1 MNVGR
6 RPAALAA
13 VFLLLLVAA
22 PFAGAQTTFPQEI
35 TDPEGTIVVYQPQPE
50 KLTGNVL
57 TGRAAMSF
65 TLKGKTAP
73 TFGAF
78 WFTSM
83 IDSDADAGMTTLRDI
98 KVTRVRWPESK
109 EADEARFTKVVE
121 AAAARSTLS
130 ASTERLSASLANA
143 EREQKS
149 LAELK
154 NDPPKIVFAS
164 RLAVLLLY
172 DGDPVW
178 SDVEKSSYERAI
190 NTPYLVVRDKR
201 SKTCYLS
208 SGSLWYSAKE
218 PLGPWAPITNPP
230 ADLVQML
237 PKPDAEDPV
246 PSQPPVV
253 VVATEPT
260 ELVVSDGEPKW
271 TPVGEG
277 SLLYVSNT
285 ETPWVREVATNQVYV
300 LLSGRWF
307 RAASPSG
314 PWTFVRADQLPPTF
328 AKIPAASDI
337 GGVRVSVAGTEE
349 AEDAVLDA
357 AIPKTTAINRS
368 EAKLEVQYEGEPKFE
383 KIAGTSVSLAVNTPA
398 QVLHIGSQY
407 YAVDNGVWFV
417 APSPTGAWAVADS
430 VPEDQIQQI
439 PPSSPA
445 YNTTYV
451 HVYQSTPQV
460 VYVGYTPGY
469 MWSYPYYG
477 APVYGTGYYYPPYA
491 GYYYPRPYTYGF
503 HVGYNPWTGWNFG
516 MSWNVGFMHF
526 GMGWGG
532 GYYGPYRGYYGG
544 GHYHGGCGGWY
555 GGYRPGWGG
564 GYYGG
569 GYRGGHNTVNV
580 GSVNI
585 GNNVNYGN
593 RQKTAANLRNNPNA
607 AKLRQ
612 DSVYNRAETR
622 ARNADK
628 ATVQRQAQQA
638 KATRGQANNVLAD
651 RDGNVARKTSAGWET
666 REGSKW
672 QSADA
677 AKSKAQGV
685 DRSQAQ
691 AKAQSVDR
699 SQAQAKA
706 QGVDRSQAQ
715 AKAQKVDHSAVQRD
729 YQARER
735 GAQREATQRQVPRSK
750 PAGKPAYNPASKPA
764 NKPASKPKSA
774 PATRPSGTARPH

>member
-1 MNVGR
+1 
-6 RPAALAA
+6 
-13 VFLLLLVAA
+13 
-22 PFAGAQTTFPQEI
+22 
-35 TDPEGTIVVYQPQPE
+35 
-50 KLTGNVL
+50 
-57 TGRAAMSF
+57 MSF
-65 TLKGKTAP
+65 TLKGKTEP

-130 ASTERLSASLANA
+130 VSTERLSASLANA

-154 NDPPKIVFAS
+154 NDPPKIVFANE
-164 RLAVLLLY
+164 LAVLLLY

-201 SKTCYLS
+201 SKACYLS

-237 PKPDAEDPV
+237 PKPDADDPV
-246 PSQPPVV
+246 PSKPPVV

-277 SLLYVSNT
+277 ALLYVSNT

-417 APSPTGAWAVADS
+417 APSPKGAWAVADV

-477 APVYGTGYYYPPYA
+477 VPVYGTGFYYRPYP
-491 GYYYPRPYTYGF
+491 GYFYPRPYTFGF

-532 GYYGPYRGYYGG
+532 GFYGPMGGFYR
-544 GHYHGGCGGWY
+544 GGCGGWY

-564 GYYGG
+564 GFHGG
-569 GYRGGHNTVNV
+569 SYRGGHNTVNV
-580 GSVNI
+580 GSINI

-607 AKLRQ
+607 SRLRQ
-612 DSVYNRAETR
+612 DSVYNRPETR

-677 AKSKAQGV
+677 AKSKAQSV

-699 SQAQAKA
+699 SQAA
-706 QGVDRSQAQ
+706 QHRPRPRAWTARRRRPRRRGSTTAPC
-715 AKAQKVDHSAVQRD
+715 SATTR
-729 YQARER
+729 
-735 GAQREATQRQVPRSK
+735 
-750 PAGKPAYNPASKPA
+750 PASGAPSAKRRSGRSRA
-764 NKPASKPKSA
+764 ASRPASRPVSRPAARRA
-774 PATRPSGTARPH
+774 PRRPDRRARRVPTEWTRNAPRRSRGRGPDEERMK

>member
-1 MNVGR
+1 M
-6 RPAALAA
+6 P
-13 VFLLLLVAA
+13 
-22 PFAGAQTTFPQEI
+22 
-35 TDPEGTIVVYQPQPE
+35 
-50 KLTGNVL
+50 
-57 TGRAAMSF
+57 
-65 TLKGKTAP
+65 
-73 TFGAF
+73 
-78 WFTSM
+78 
-83 IDSDADAGMTTLRDI
+83 
-98 KVTRVRWPESK
+98 SK
-109 EADEARFTKVVE
+109 
-121 AAAARSTLS
+121 
-130 ASTERLSASLANA
+130 
-143 EREQKS
+143 
-149 LAELK
+149 
-154 NDPPKIVFAS
+154 
-164 RLAVLLLY
+164 
-172 DGDPVW
+172 
-178 SDVEKSSYERAI
+178 
-190 NTPYLVVRDKR
+190 
-201 SKTCYLS
+201 
-208 SGSLWYSAKE
+208 
-218 PLGPWAPITNPP
+218 
-230 ADLVQML
+230 
-237 PKPDAEDPV
+237 
-246 PSQPPVV
+246 PPVV

-277 SLLYVSNT
+277 ALLYVSNT

-417 APSPTGAWAVADS
+417 APSPKGPWAVADV

-477 APVYGTGYYYPPYA
+477 VPVYGTGFYYRPYP
-491 GYYYPRPYTYGF
+491 GYFYPRPYTFGF

-532 GYYGPYRGYYGG
+532 GFYGPMGGFYR
-544 GHYHGGCGGWY
+544 GGCGGWY

-564 GYYGG
+564 GFHGG
-569 GYRGGHNTVNV
+569 SYRGGHNTVNV
-580 GSVNI
+580 GSINI

-607 AKLRQ
+607 SRAPPGQRLQPAGDAGPQRRQ
-612 DSVYNRAETR
+612 GDGPAPGAAGEGDAGPGEQR
-622 ARNADK
+622 ARRPRR
-628 ATVQRQAQQA
+628 QRGAQDVGRLGDA
-638 KATRGQANNVLAD
+638 RGQQ
-651 RDGNVARKTSAGWET
+651 VAEAQT
-666 REGSKW
+666 RPRARPRASIVPRRRRRPRASIGH
-672 QSADA
+672 
-677 AKSKAQGV
+677 
-685 DRSQAQ
+685 QAQ

-706 QGVDRSQAQ
+706 QRRRPQHRAARLPGPRAGRPARSDAAAGPAQQAGEQ
-715 AKAQKVDHSAVQRD
+715 AGQ
-729 YQARER
+729 QAGRQPPEER
-735 GAQREATQRQVPRSK
+735 PGDPTVGHGASPLSGPGDAAPRRLE
-750 PAGKPAYNPASKPA
+750 
-764 NKPASKPKSA
+764 
-774 PATRPSGTARPH
+774 RPGT

>member
-6 RPAALAA
+6 RLAALAA
-13 VFLLLLVAA
+13 VFLFLLGAA
-22 PFAGAQTTFPQEI
+22 SFAGAQTTFPQEI
-35 TDPEGTIVVYQPQPE
+35 TDPEGTIMVYQPQPE
-50 KLTGNVL
+50 KLAGIVL

-65 TLKGKTAP
+65 QLKGRREP

-78 WFTSM
+78 WFTS
-83 IDSDADAGMTTLRDI
+83 IVESDADSGMTVVRDI
-98 KVTRVRWPESK
+98 KVTKVRWPESK

-121 AAAARSTLS
+121 TAAARATLS
-130 ASTERLSASLANA
+130 VSTDRLSASLANA
-143 EREQKS
+143 EREQRS

-154 NDPPKIVFAS
+154 NDPPKTVFAS
-164 RLAVLLLY
+164 QLAVLLLY
-172 DGDPVW
+172 DGDPKW
-178 SDVEKSSYERAI
+178 SDVEKTSYERAL

-201 SKTCYLS
+201 SKACYLG
-208 SGSLWYSAKE
+208 SGSLWYSAKD
-218 PLGPWAPITNPP
+218 PLGPWAPISNPP

-237 PKPDAEDPV
+237 PKPDADDPV
-246 PSQPPVV
+246 PSKPPVV

-260 ELVVSDGEPKW
+260 EIVVSDSEPKW

-277 SLLYVSNT
+277 ALLYVSNT
-285 ETPWVREVATNQVYV
+285 ETPWVREVATNQMYV

-307 RAASPSG
+307 RATAPTG

-337 GGVRVSVAGTEE
+337 GGVRVSVAGTDE
-349 AEDAVLDA
+349 AQDAVLDA

-368 EAKLEVQYEGEPKFE
+368 EAKLDVQYEGEPKFE
-383 KIAGTSVSLAVNTPA
+383 KIPSTSVSQAVNTPA
-398 QVLHIGSQY
+398 QVLQIGSQFF
-407 YAVDNGVWFV
+407 AVDNGVWFV
-417 APSPTGAWAVADS
+417 SSSPKGPWAVADS

-439 PPSSPA
+439 PPSSSA

-477 APVYGTGYYYPPYA
+477 VPVYGTGFYYRPYP
-491 GYYYPRPYTYGF
+491 GYFYPRPQTFGF

-532 GYYGPYRGYYGG
+532 GFYGPMGGFYR
-544 GHYHGGCGGWY
+544 GGCGGWY

-564 GYYGG
+564 GFHGG
-569 GYRGGHNTVNV
+569 SYRGGHNTINV

-607 AKLRQ
+607 SRLRQ
-612 DSVYNRAETR
+612 DSVYNRPESR

-628 ATVQRQAQQA
+628 ATVQRNAQQA
-638 KATRGQANNVLAD
+638 KATRGMNNNVLAD
-651 RDGNVARKTSAGWET
+651 RDGNVARKTPAGWET
-666 REGSKW
+666 REGKKW
-672 QSADA
+672 QNADAAA
-677 AKSKAQGV
+677 AKSKAPAQARAQSI
-685 DRSQAQ
+685 DRS
-691 AKAQSVDR
+691 S
-699 SQAQAKA
+699 
-706 QGVDRSQAQ
+706 
-715 AKAQKVDHSAVQRD
+715 VQRD
-729 YQARER
+729 YDARQR
-735 GAQREATQRQVPRSK
+735 GAQREQTQRQVPRSRPTRA
-750 PAGKPAYNPASKPA
+750 PAAY
-764 NKPASKPKSA
+764 PKSR
-774 PATRPSGTARPH
+774 PTTRPTGGAKRR

>member
-1 MNVGR
+1 
-6 RPAALAA
+6 
-13 VFLLLLVAA
+13 
-22 PFAGAQTTFPQEI
+22 
-35 TDPEGTIVVYQPQPE
+35 
-50 KLTGNVL
+50 
-57 TGRAAMSF
+57 
-65 TLKGKTAP
+65 
-73 TFGAF
+73 
-78 WFTSM
+78 
-83 IDSDADAGMTTLRDI
+83 MTTLRDI

-130 ASTERLSASLANA
+130 VSTERLSASLANA

-154 NDPPKIVFAS
+154 NDPPKIVFANQ
-164 RLAVLLLY
+164 LAVLLLY

-201 SKTCYLS
+201 SKACYLS
-208 SGSLWYSAKE
+208 SGSLWYSAKD

-237 PKPDAEDPV
+237 PKPDADDPV
-246 PSQPPVV
+246 PSKPPVV

-277 SLLYVSNT
+277 ALLYVSNT
-285 ETPWVREVATNQVYV
+285 ETPWVREVATNQIYV

-307 RAASPSG
+307 RAASASG

-368 EAKLEVQYEGEPKFE
+368 EAKLDVQYEGEPKFE
-383 KIAGTSVSLAVNTPA
+383 KIASTSVSQAVNTPA
-398 QVLHIGSQY
+398 QVLQIGSQY

-417 APSPTGAWAVADS
+417 ASSPKGPWAVADS

-477 APVYGTGYYYPPYA
+477 VPVYGTGFYYRPYP
-491 GYYYPRPYTYGF
+491 GYFYPRPYTFGF

-532 GYYGPYRGYYGG
+532 GFYGPMGGFYR
-544 GHYHGGCGGWY
+544 GGCGGWY

-564 GYYGG
+564 GFHGG
-569 GYRGGHNTVNV
+569 SYRGGHNTVNV
-580 GSVNI
+580 GSINI

-607 AKLRQ
+607 SKLRQ
-612 DSVYNRAETR
+612 ESVYNRPETR

-628 ATVQRQAQQA
+628 ATVQRKRSRRRRRGARRTTCSPTATATWRARRRPAGRRA
-638 KATRGQANNVLAD
+638 KATSGRTPTPARPAKEQGAERRPVPGAGQGPERRPLAGAGQGAEASTAAACSATTRPASGAPSGKRRSARSRAASRRAPRRPTPRAGRRPD
-651 RDGNVARKTSAGWET
+651 R
-666 REGSKW
+666 
-672 QSADA
+672 
-677 AKSKAQGV
+677 
-685 DRSQAQ
+685 
-691 AKAQSVDR
+691 
-699 SQAQAKA
+699 
-706 QGVDRSQAQ
+706 
-715 AKAQKVDHSAVQRD
+715 
-729 YQARER
+729 
-735 GAQREATQRQVPRSK
+735 
-750 PAGKPAYNPASKPA
+750 PAGPSAARQTARIPARGLGGRARGRI
-764 NKPASKPKSA
+764 A
-774 PATRPSGTARPH
+774 PAGAT

>member
-1 MNVGR
+1 MTAGR
-6 RPAALAA
+6 SLAALAA
-13 VFLLLLVAA
+13 ALLLLLGGALVAR
-22 PFAGAQTTFPQEI
+22 AQTTWPQEI

-57 TGRAAMSF
+57 TGRAAMSLK
-65 TLKGKTAP
+65 LKGKTEP

-83 IDSDADAGMTTLRDI
+83 IDSDADAGTTVVRDI
-98 KVTRVRWPESK
+98 KVTKVRWPESK
-109 EADEARFTKVVE
+109 EADEARFTRVVE

-143 EREQKS
+143 EREQRS

-164 RLAVLLLY
+164 ELAVLLLY
-172 DGDPVW
+172 DGDPKW
-178 SDVEKSSYERAI
+178 SDVEKSSYERAL

-201 SKTCYLS
+201 SKACYLS
-208 SGSLWYSAKE
+208 SGALWYSAKD
-218 PLGPWAPITNPP
+218 PLGPWSSTTNPP

-237 PKPDAEDPV
+237 PKADADDPV
-246 PSQPPVV
+246 PTKPPVI

-271 TPVGEG
+271 KPVGDG
-277 SLLYVSNT
+277 ALLFVENT
-285 ETPWVREVATNQVYV
+285 ETPWVRELSTQQIYV

-307 RAASPSG
+307 RAAGTSG
-314 PWTFVRADQLPPTF
+314 PWSFVRADQLPESF

-357 AIPKTTAINRS
+357 EIPKTAAINRS
-368 EAKLEVQYEGEPKFE
+368 EAKLDVQYEGEPKFE
-383 KIAGTSVSLAVNTPA
+383 KIPGTSVARAVNTPA
-398 QVLHIGSQY
+398 QVLEIGSKY
-407 YAVDNGVWFV
+407 FAVDNGVWFV
-417 APSPTGAWAVADS
+417 AASPKGPWAVADS
-430 VPEDQIQQI
+430 VPEDEIQKI
-439 PPSSPA
+439 PPSSSA

-469 MWSYPYYG
+469 LWSFPYYG
-477 APVYGTGYYYPPYA
+477 VPVYGTGYYYPAYP
-491 GYYYPRPYTYGF
+491 GYYYPRPYSYGF
-503 HVGYNPWTGWNFG
+503 HVGYNPWTGWSFG

-526 GMGWGG
+526 GIGWGG
-532 GYYGPYRGYYGG
+532 GYHHHHGYYGG
-544 GHYHGGCGGWY
+544 YGGWY

-564 GYYGG
+564 GYH
-569 GYRGGHNTVNV
+569 GGHNTINV

-593 RQKTAANLRNNPNA
+593 RDRVGNNLRNNKDA

-612 DSVYNRAETR
+612 PSVYNRPETKG
-622 ARNADK
+622 RNADR
-628 ATVQRQAQQA
+628 ATVQKNAQQA
-638 KATRGQANNVLAD
+638 RATRGVTNDVLAD
-651 RDGNVARKTSAGWET
+651 RDGNVARKTPSGWES
-666 REGSKW
+666 REGNKW
-672 QSADA
+672 QNVDRAA
-677 AKSKAQGV
+677 AKDKAQTV
-685 DRSQAQ
+685 DRSAAQ

-699 SQAQAKA
+699 SQAQARA
-706 QGVDRSQAQ
+706 QSVDRS
-715 AKAQKVDHSAVQRD
+715 SVQRD
-729 YQARER
+729 YQARQR
-735 GAQREATQRQVPRSK
+735 GAQREATQRQVPRSQ
-750 PAGKPAYNPASKPA
+750 PTSR
-764 NKPASKPKSA
+764 
-774 PATRPSGTARPH
+774 TSGGGRRR

>member
-1 MNVGR
+1 
-6 RPAALAA
+6 
-13 VFLLLLVAA
+13 
-22 PFAGAQTTFPQEI
+22 
-35 TDPEGTIVVYQPQPE
+35 
-50 KLTGNVL
+50 
-57 TGRAAMSF
+57 
-65 TLKGKTAP
+65 
-73 TFGAF
+73 
-78 WFTSM
+78 M
-83 IDSDADAGMTTLRDI
+83 IDSDSGMTTLRDI

-121 AAAARSTLS
+121 TAAARSTLS
-130 ASTERLSASLANA
+130 VTTERLSASLANA

-154 NDPPKIVFAS
+154 NDPPKIVFVNG
-164 RLAVLLLY
+164 LAVLLLY

-201 SKTCYLS
+201 SKASYLS
-208 SGSLWYSAKE
+208 SGSLWYSAKD

-237 PKPDAEDPV
+237 PKPDADDPV
-246 PSQPPVV
+246 PSKPPVV

-260 ELVVSDGEPKW
+260 EIVVSDGEPKW

-277 SLLYVSNT
+277 ELLYVSNT
-285 ETPWVREVATNQVYV
+285 ETPWVREVATNQMYV

-307 RAASPSG
+307 RAAGASG

-357 AIPKTTAINRS
+357 AIPKTAAINRS
-368 EAKLEVQYEGEPKFE
+368 EAKLDVQYEGEPKFE
-383 KIAGTSVSLAVNTPA
+383 KIPSTSVSQAVNTPA
-398 QVLHIGSQY
+398 QVLQIGSQY

-417 APSPTGAWAVADS
+417 ASSPKGPWAVADS

-439 PPSSPA
+439 PPSSSA

-469 MWSYPYYG
+469 MWSYPYFG
-477 APVYGTGYYYPPYA
+477 VPVYGTGFYYRPYP
-491 GYYYPRPYTYGF
+491 GYFYPRPHTFGF

-532 GYYGPYRGYYGG
+532 GFYGPMGGFYR
-544 GHYHGGCGGWY
+544 GGCGGWY

-564 GYYGG
+564 GFHGG
-569 GYRGGHNTVNV
+569 SYRGGHNTINV
-580 GSVNI
+580 GSINI

-607 AKLRQ
+607 SRLRQ
-612 DSVYNRAETR
+612 DSVYNRPETR

-628 ATVQRQAQQA
+628 ATVQRNAQQA
-638 KATRGQANNVLAD
+638 KATRGPGEQRARRPRRQRGAQDAGRLGDA
-651 RDGNVARKTSAGWET
+651 RRQQVAERRRA
-666 REGSKW
+666 
-672 QSADA
+672 A
-677 AKSKAQGV
+677 AKSKAQNV
-685 DRSQAQ
+685 DRSAGQ

-699 SQAQAKA
+699 SAAQAKA
-706 QGVDRSQAQ
+706 QSIDRS
-715 AKAQKVDHSAVQRD
+715 SVQRD
-729 YQARER
+729 YDARQR
-735 GAQREATQRQVPRSK
+735 GAQREKTQRQVPRSK
-750 PAGKPAYNPASKPA
+750 PA
-764 NKPASKPKSA
+764 SA
-774 PATRPSGTARPH
+774 PAAYPKSRPTTRPTGGAKRR

>member
-1 MNVGR
+1 VEEEAMKAS
-6 RPAALAA
+6 RPLAALAA
-13 VFLLLLVAA
+13 VFLFLLGAA
-22 PFAGAQTTFPQEI
+22 SFAGAQTTWPQEI

-65 TLKGKTAP
+65 KLKAKTEP

-83 IDSDADAGMTTLRDI
+83 IDSDADSGMTTLRDI

-109 EADEARFTKVVE
+109 QADEARFTKVVE

-130 ASTERLSASLANA
+130 VTTERLSASLANA

-154 NDPPKIVFAS
+154 NDPPKIVFANE
-164 RLAVLLLY
+164 LAVLLLY
-172 DGDPVW
+172 DGDPKW
-178 SDVEKSSYERAI
+178 SDVEKSSYERAL

-201 SKTCYLS
+201 SKACYLS
-208 SGSLWYSAKE
+208 SGSLWYSAKD
-218 PLGPWAPITNPP
+218 PLGPWASITNPP

-237 PKPDAEDPV
+237 PKADADDPV
-246 PSQPPVV
+246 PSKPPVV

-260 ELVVSDGEPKW
+260 EIVVSDGEPKW

-277 SLLYVSNT
+277 ELLYVSNT
-285 ETPWVREVATNQVYV
+285 ETPWVREVKTNQMYV

-307 RAASPSG
+307 RAASPTG

-368 EAKLEVQYEGEPKFE
+368 EAKLDVQYEGEPKFE
-383 KIAGTSVSLAVNTPA
+383 KIASTSVSQAVNTPA
-398 QVLHIGSQY
+398 QVLQIGSSY

-417 APSPTGAWAVADS
+417 STSPKGPWAVADS
-430 VPEDQIQQI
+430 VPEDRIQQI
-439 PPSSPA
+439 PPSSSA

-477 APVYGTGYYYPPYA
+477 VPVYGTGFYYPPYP
-491 GYYYPRPYTYGF
+491 GYFYPRPYTFGF

-532 GYYGPYRGYYGG
+532 GYYGPMGGYYRGGY
-544 GHYHGGCGGWY
+544 YHGGCGGWY

-607 AKLRQ
+607 SKLRQ
-612 DSVYNRAETR
+612 ESVYNRPETR

-628 ATVQRQAQQA
+628 ATVQRNAQQA

-651 RDGNVARKTSAGWET
+651 RDGKVARKTPAGWET
-666 REGSKW
+666 REGNKW
-672 QSADA
+672 QNADAAA
-677 AKSKAQGV
+677 AKSKAQNVDRSQVQAKAQNV

-691 AKAQSVDR
+691 ARAQSVDR
-699 SQAQAKA
+699 ST
-706 QGVDRSQAQ
+706 
-715 AKAQKVDHSAVQRD
+715 VQRD

-750 PAGKPAYNPASKPA
+750 PT
-764 NKPASKPKSA
+764 SA
-774 PATRPSGTARPH
+774 PASRPTSRPSAPAARPTTRPTGGARRP

>member
-1 MNVGR
+1 
-6 RPAALAA
+6 
-13 VFLLLLVAA
+13 
-22 PFAGAQTTFPQEI
+22 
-35 TDPEGTIVVYQPQPE
+35 
-50 KLTGNVL
+50 
-57 TGRAAMSF
+57 
-65 TLKGKTAP
+65 
-73 TFGAF
+73 
-78 WFTSM
+78 
-83 IDSDADAGMTTLRDI
+83 MTTLRDI

-130 ASTERLSASLANA
+130 VSTERLSASLANA

-154 NDPPKIVFAS
+154 NDPPKIVFVNE
-164 RLAVLLLY
+164 LAVLLLY

-201 SKTCYLS
+201 SKASYLS
-208 SGSLWYSAKE
+208 SGSLWYSAKD

-237 PKPDAEDPV
+237 PKPDADDPV
-246 PSQPPVV
+246 PSKPPVV

-260 ELVVSDGEPKW
+260 EIVVSDGEPKW

-277 SLLYVSNT
+277 ALLYVSNT
-285 ETPWVREVATNQVYV
+285 ETPWVREVATNQMYV

-307 RAASPSG
+307 RAAGASG

-357 AIPKTTAINRS
+357 AIPKTAAINRS
-368 EAKLEVQYEGEPKFE
+368 EAKLDVQYEGEPKFE
-383 KIAGTSVSLAVNTPA
+383 KIASTSVSQAVNTPA
-398 QVLHIGSQY
+398 QVLQIGSQY

-417 APSPTGAWAVADS
+417 SPSPKGPWAVADS

-439 PPSSPA
+439 PPSSSA

-469 MWSYPYYG
+469 MWSYPYFG
-477 APVYGTGYYYPPYA
+477 VPVYGTGFYYRPYP
-491 GYYYPRPYTYGF
+491 GYFYPRPQTFGF

-532 GYYGPYRGYYGG
+532 GFYGPMGGFYR
-544 GHYHGGCGGWY
+544 GGCGGWY

-564 GYYGG
+564 GFHGG
-569 GYRGGHNTVNV
+569 SYRGGHNTVNV
-580 GSVNI
+580 GSINI

-593 RQKTAANLRNNPNA
+593 RQKTAANLRNNPSA
-607 AKLRQ
+607 SKLRQ
-612 DSVYNRAETR
+612 ESVYNRPETR

-628 ATVQRQAQQA
+628 ATVQRSAQQA

-651 RDGNVARKTSAGWET
+651 RDGNVARKTPAGWET
-666 REGSKW
+666 REGNKW
-672 QSADA
+672 QNADA
-677 AKSKAQGV
+677 AKSKAQNV
-685 DRSQAQ
+685 DRSQAKD
-691 AKAQSVDR
+691 KAQSVDR
-699 SQAQAKA
+699 SQAQARA
-706 QGVDRSQAQ
+706 QSVDRSAAQ
-715 AKAQKVDHSAVQRD
+715 AKAQNVDRSSVQRD
-729 YQARER
+729 YEARQR
-735 GAQREATQRQVPRSK
+735 GAQREQTQRQVPRSK
-750 PAGKPAYNPASKPA
+750 PASTDDRPASKPRSRPTSRPRRPGDHPSVGHGA
-764 NKPASKPKSA
+764 SPLSGLSIPARGLWA
-774 PATRPSGTARPH
+774 ARGNHDRTPARERPGT